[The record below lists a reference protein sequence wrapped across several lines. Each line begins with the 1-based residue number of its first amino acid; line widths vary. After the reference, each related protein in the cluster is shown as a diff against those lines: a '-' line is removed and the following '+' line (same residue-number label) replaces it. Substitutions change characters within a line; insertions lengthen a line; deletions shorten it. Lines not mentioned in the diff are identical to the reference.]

1 MCRPDTQPRYPHIH
15 PQSHIPP
22 DHRSLWWRTYPYE
35 LEVIERTA
43 SADQKQGQEDEGRI
57 KPSFFF
63 GFLLRFFGCRF
74 LAYTAGTVI
83 LADFTVH
90 LHAAGLAFFCTGA
103 DCRLC
108 LRFFAL
114 GESQQVRLI
123 HLVQKV
129 DRIFSI
135 RRPVNDNVKGIAA
148 FAGNGD
154 KLFILTASR
163 LYIIYQ
169 GQIALR
175 VRGTGSGVVSVC
187 GGGVSAGGGSTASP
201 PPA

>member
-1 MCRPDTQPRYPHIH
+1 M
-15 PQSHIPP
+15 
-22 DHRSLWWRTYPYE
+22 
-35 LEVIERTA
+35 
-43 SADQKQGQEDEGRI
+43 
-57 KPSFFF
+57 
-63 GFLLRFFGCRF
+63 
-74 LAYTAGTVI
+74 
-83 LADFTVH
+83 
-90 LHAAGLAFFCTGA
+90 
-103 DCRLC
+103 C

-175 VRGTGSGVVSVC
+175 GERDGLRLGDSWVVST
-187 GGGVSAGGGSTASP
+187 AGGFGIRAD
-201 PPA
+201 A